1 MGDKSP
7 KSKQR
12 GQNQKDANKKQD
24 AAKAKNKQASQV
36 QAVLPTKGK
45 K

>member
-12 GQNQKDANKKQD
+12 GQKQKDA
-24 AAKAKNKQASQV
+24 AKVKTQQHKQAQV
-36 QAVLPTKGK
+36 QPAAVKVK